1 MSVERQKIILANPLD
16 GAPKADNFDII
27 GETLPELADGEFLVE
42 HKFIALD
49 PYHRLAIGGRHQSV
63 DGPLA
68 KDAAPDSGTIGQ
80 VIASR
85 NTSFSEGEMVFHQGG
100 WQSHSISDGTD
111 ARILKNTDVPLTA
124 YLGCLGMPGLTA
136 YASVVKLANVQ
147 PGQTV
152 LVSAASGPVGATL
165 GQIAIQLGAKSVG
178 IAGSDEKCSYV
189 TNTLG
194 FDWCVNYKQDNY
206 LDVLKGKLPQGAD
219 IYHDNVGGQ
228 MLLDAFQAL
237 KDYGTVVLCGLISQ
251 YNDPAKAINIPPGVI
266 MMKRA
271 TVKGLIVYDFNDK
284 YEEFLNL
291 AVPWVRDG
299 KMKLKEDIVEGLEN
313 LPGHFVKL
321 MAGQNFG
328 KTIVAL

>member
-1 MSVERQKIILANPLD
+1 MTTERQKVILAAPLD
-16 GAPKADNFDII
+16 GAPRTDNFKIVD
-27 GETLPELADGEFLVE
+27 ETLPDLKDGEFLVK
-42 HKFIALD
+42 HQFIALD

-68 KDAAPDSGTIGQ
+68 KDAAPESGTIGQ
-80 VIASR
+80 IIASR
-85 NTSFSEGEMVFHQGG
+85 HQAFPEGASVFHQGG
-100 WQSHSISDGTD
+100 WQSHSISDGTE
-111 ARILKNTDVPLTA
+111 ARILAATDIPLTA

-147 PGQTV
+147 AGQSV

-165 GQIAIQLGAKSVG
+165 GQIAIQMGAKAVG
-178 IAGSDEKCSYV
+178 IAGSDEKCTYV
-189 TNTLG
+189 VDTLG
-194 FDWCVNYKQDNY
+194 FESCVNYKQADY
-206 LDVLKGKLPQGAD
+206 LDTLKNVLPDGAD

-251 YNDPAKAINIPPGVI
+251 YNDPSKAINIPPGVI

-271 TVKGLIVYDFNDK
+271 TVKGLIVYDFNDD
-284 YEEFLNL
+284 YEEYLEL

-299 KMKLKEDIVEGLEN
+299 KMKLKEDVVEGLES
-313 LPGHFVKL
+313 LPAHFVKL
-321 MAGQNFG
+321 MEGKNFG

>member
-1 MSVERQKIILANPLD
+1 MSIQREKVILATPLD
-16 GAPKADNFDII
+16 GAPKTGNFKVVS
-27 GETLPELADGEFLVE
+27 ETLPEPADGEFLVE
-42 HKFIALD
+42 HKYIALD

-68 KDAAPDSGTIGQ
+68 KDAAPESGTIGQ

-85 NTSFSEGEMVFHQGG
+85 NASFSEGDLIFHQGG
-100 WQSHSISDGTD
+100 WQSHSISDGKE
-111 ARILKNTDVPLTA
+111 ARILKTKNLPLTA

-165 GQIAIQLGAKSVG
+165 GQIAIQMGAQAVG
-178 IAGSDEKCSYV
+178 IAGSDEKCAYV
-189 TNTLG
+189 TDTLG
-194 FDWCVNYKQDNY
+194 FESCVNYKQDNY
-206 LDVLKGKLPQGAD
+206 LEALKEKIPQGAD

-251 YNDPAKAINIPPGVI
+251 YNDPSKAINIPPGVI

-271 TVKGLIVYDFNDK
+271 TVKGLIVYDFNEN
-284 YEEFLNL
+284 YEEFLEL
-291 AVPWVRDG
+291 AVPWVQDG

-321 MAGQNFG
+321 MAGKNFG

>member
-1 MSVERQKIILANPLD
+1 MTVERQKIILATPLD
-16 GAPKADNFDII
+16 GAPRTDNFNIVS
-27 GETLPELADGEFLVE
+27 ETLPDLKDGEFLVK
-42 HKFIALD
+42 HQYIALD

-68 KDAAPDSGTIGQ
+68 KDAAPESGTVGHI
-80 VIASR
+80 IASR
-85 NTSFSEGEMVFHQGG
+85 NAAFAEGETVFHQGG
-100 WQSHSISDGTD
+100 WQSHSISDGTE
-111 ARILKNTDVPLTA
+111 ARILKTTDVPLTA

-165 GQIAIQLGAKSVG
+165 GQIAIQLGAKAVG

-189 TNTLG
+189 VDTLG
-194 FDWCVNYKQDNY
+194 FESCVNYKHDNY
-206 LDVLKGKLPQGAD
+206 LDTLKDTLPGGAD

-228 MLLDAFQAL
+228 MLLDAFQVL
-237 KDYGTVVLCGLISQ
+237 KEYGTVVLCGLISQ
-251 YNDPAKAINIPPGVI
+251 YNDPSKAINVPPGVI
-266 MMKRA
+266 MMRRA
-271 TVKGLIVYDFNDK
+271 TVKGLIVYDFNDN
-284 YEEFLNL
+284 YDEFLDL

-321 MAGQNFG
+321 MAGENFG